1 MIVSRDTLRLLI
13 KPDAEVSVACN
24 HVSYGRVYFL
34 SVTSCTCVS
43 LSIKRFWGKGER
55 WKRKRERGDAVKLS
69 FLFSPSPLPHRKA
82 WYSGYTCV
90 DYRGRTRA
98 CTSCAFFVLARKH
111 QLFLPVSGFPF
122 FPVDVHSLSFSAQ
135 TEQNMRL
142 GATNIERSTETL
154 LIQSSSTICYLFP
167 FMSTFCDLV
176 SYTNHLFYA
185 FLRLTYYFF

>member
-34 SVTSCTCVS
+34 SVASC
-43 LSIKRFWGKGER
+43 
-55 WKRKRERGDAVKLS
+55 
-69 FLFSPSPLPHRKA
+69 
-82 WYSGYTCV
+82 TCV

-111 QLFLPVSGFPF
+111 QLFLPVSSIRYPVSGFPF

-142 GATNIERSTETL
+142 GATNTERSTETL
-154 LIQSSSTICYLFP
+154 LIQRSSTICYLLP

-176 SYTNHLFYA
+176 SYTNHLFSWKIIYLLTTDLLFFFQSWIVRTGYISA
-185 FLRLTYYFF
+185 NYFLVT

>member
-13 KPDAEVSVACN
+13 KPDAEVSVPCN

-34 SVTSCTCVS
+34 SVTSC
-43 LSIKRFWGKGER
+43 
-55 WKRKRERGDAVKLS
+55 
-69 FLFSPSPLPHRKA
+69 
-82 WYSGYTCV
+82 TCV

-122 FPVDVHSLSFSAQ
+122 FPVDVHSLSFSGQ

-142 GATNIERSTETL
+142 GATNSERSTERL
-154 LIQSSSTICYLFP
+154 LIQRSSTICYLFP

-176 SYTNHLFYA
+176 T
-185 FLRLTYYFF
+185 LTIFFS

>member
-1 MIVSRDTLRLLI
+1 MIVSRDILRLLI

-34 SVTSCTCVS
+34 SVASC
-43 LSIKRFWGKGER
+43 
-55 WKRKRERGDAVKLS
+55 
-69 FLFSPSPLPHRKA
+69 
-82 WYSGYTCV
+82 TCV

-111 QLFLPVSGFPF
+111 QLFLPVSGVRFPF

-142 GATNIERSTETL
+142 GATNTGRSTETL
-154 LIQSSSTICYLFP
+154 LIQRSSTICYLLP

-176 SYTNHLFYA
+176 SYTNHLFSWKIIY
-185 FLRLTYYFF
+185 LLTTDLLFFFSELNCWNWLH

>member
-1 MIVSRDTLRLLI
+1 MIVSRDILRLLI

-34 SVTSCTCVS
+34 SVASC
-43 LSIKRFWGKGER
+43 
-55 WKRKRERGDAVKLS
+55 
-69 FLFSPSPLPHRKA
+69 
-82 WYSGYTCV
+82 TCV

-111 QLFLPVSGFPF
+111 QLFLPVSGIRYPVSGFPF

-142 GATNIERSTETL
+142 GATNTGRSTETL
-154 LIQSSSTICYLFP
+154 LIQRSSTICYLLP

-176 SYTNHLFYA
+176 SYTNHLFSWKIIY
-185 FLRLTYYFF
+185 LLTTDLLFFFSELNCWNWLH

>member
-34 SVTSCTCVS
+34 LVTSCT
-43 LSIKRFWGKGER
+43 
-55 WKRKRERGDAVKLS
+55 
-69 FLFSPSPLPHRKA
+69 
-82 WYSGYTCV
+82 YV

-122 FPVDVHSLSFSAQ
+122 FPVDVHLVF
-135 TEQNMRL
+135 L
-142 GATNIERSTETL
+142 GKLNKTCVWELR
-154 LIQSSSTICYLFP
+154 IQRDQQRRF
-167 FMSTFCDLV
+167 
-176 SYTNHLFYA
+176 
-185 FLRLTYYFF
+185 

>member
-34 SVTSCTCVS
+34 SVASC
-43 LSIKRFWGKGER
+43 
-55 WKRKRERGDAVKLS
+55 
-69 FLFSPSPLPHRKA
+69 
-82 WYSGYTCV
+82 TCV

-98 CTSCAFFVLARKH
+98 CTSCAFFVLARKTST
-111 QLFLPVSGFPF
+111 FPSGVRFPF

-142 GATNIERSTETL
+142 GATNTGRSTETL
-154 LIQSSSTICYLFP
+154 LIQRSSTICYLLP

-176 SYTNHLFYA
+176 SYTNHLFS
-185 FLRLTYYFF
+185 